1 MKTISC
7 MNIDEKVLYSYG
19 GETKQYKK
27 GEIIYRE
34 GDYSLYYLQ
43 IVEGKVKLNNYDE
56 EGKEFIHNILGK
68 NQSFGDSMLFLDKFY
83 PMNAICINPLEIIR
97 VPKDQFLKLIKTDPK
112 LSLEMNACLSHRL
125 YFKAIMIQNMA
136 SLNPASRLTGL
147 LNYLK
152 SYHDDSCGSCF
163 HVQLTRQQIANLVG
177 LRVETVIRALK
188 KMEKEGSITIEN
200 RKIIY

>member
-7 MNIDEKVLYSYG
+7 MNIAEEVLYSYG

-34 GDYSLYYLQ
+34 GDHSLYYLQ
-43 IVEGKVKLNNYDE
+43 IVEGKVKLNNYDD

-83 PMNAICINPLEIIR
+83 PMNAISISPMEIIR
-97 VPKDQFLKLIKTDPK
+97 VPRDQFLKLIKTDPK

-136 SLNPASRLTGL
+136 SLNPISRLTGL

-188 KMEKEGSITIEN
+188 KMEKEGNITIED

>member
-1 MKTISC
+1 
-7 MNIDEKVLYSYG
+7 MNIDEEVLYSYG
-19 GETKQYKK
+19 GETKKYKK
-27 GEIIYRE
+27 GEIIYSE
-34 GDYSLYYLQ
+34 GDHSLYYLQ
-43 IVEGKVKLNNYDE
+43 IIEGKVKLNNYDE
-56 EGKEFIHNILGK
+56 EGREFIHNILGK
-68 NQSFGDSMLFLDKFY
+68 NQSFGDSLLFLDKFY
-83 PMNAICINPLEIIR
+83 PMNAICITPLEIIR

-125 YFKAIMIQNMA
+125 YFKAIMLQNMA

-163 HVQLTRQQIANLVG
+163 QVQLTRQQIANLVG